1 MAGNSGQATAAGGGA
16 VYGIGLIGAL
26 VWNFQQADTLL
37 GYVGGFLESLVW
49 PAFLVWELFRLSAG

>member
-1 MAGNSGQATAAGGGA
+1 MASNGTTAAGGGA

-26 VWNFQQADTLL
+26 VWNFQQADTFL

-49 PAFLVWELFRLSAG
+49 PAFLVWELFKFTAG